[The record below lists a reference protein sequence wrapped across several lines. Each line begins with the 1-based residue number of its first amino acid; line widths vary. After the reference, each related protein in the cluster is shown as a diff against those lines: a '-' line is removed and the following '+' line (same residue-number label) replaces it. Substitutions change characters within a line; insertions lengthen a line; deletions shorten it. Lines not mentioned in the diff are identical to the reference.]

1 MMFAIVIGAVFA
13 VLCAGFIA
21 AIMESTRPHNDR
33 SDHPSN
39 SEWMRGDVR
48 WPDDRDT

>member
-1 MMFAIVIGAVFA
+1 MMFAFVIGAVFA

-21 AIMESTRPHNDR
+21 AIVTSTKDQPRN
-33 SDHPSN
+33 HPSN
-39 SEWMRGDVR
+39 SEWLRGDVR